1 MIVSTCILHYQLFL
15 QCLEETRVNFAEIS
29 SPIMLSFIS
38 SVHDLVSDI
47 TSCLNDKVG
56 KEPGN
61 FPPNLQ
67 SEWTEFFSESVF
79 AVLLPTYLQMASKNR
94 FFKLK
99 KSKLPKS
106 SSLTN
111 NNLLVSYIFINA
123 FLKNILLC
131 IF

>member
-1 MIVSTCILHYQLFL
+1 MHITLSTFL

-38 SVHDLVSDI
+38 CVHDLVSDI
-47 TSCLNDKVG
+47 TSCLNDNVG

-79 AVLLPTYLQMASKNR
+79 AVLLPTYLQMASKYN
-94 FFKLK
+94 FFKLIK
-99 KSKLPKS
+99 ANCQSHQ
-106 SSLTN
+106 
-111 NNLLVSYIFINA
+111 I
-123 FLKNILLC
+123 LKIKPHC
-131 IF
+131 VVYFYKCFS